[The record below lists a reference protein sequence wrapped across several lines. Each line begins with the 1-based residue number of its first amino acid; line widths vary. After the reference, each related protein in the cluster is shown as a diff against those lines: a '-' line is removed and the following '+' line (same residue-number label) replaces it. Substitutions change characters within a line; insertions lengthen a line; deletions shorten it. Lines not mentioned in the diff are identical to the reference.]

1 MSDTTPKDNVIFG
14 EDLTI
19 HLDGDGCWPDLL
31 EKPYHHGRIKSVAAL
46 PGGMQSG
53 RPSVTIR
60 AELDDGTIVL
70 LETSMALFNAA
81 TRAFVGRFGDLG

>member
-1 MSDTTPKDNVIFG
+1 MSDARPRDNVIFG

-31 EKPYHHGRIKSVAAL
+31 EHPYRVGRIKSVAAL
-46 PGGMQSG
+46 QGGMQSG
-53 RPSVTIR
+53 LPSVSIR
-60 AELDDGTIVL
+60 AELDDGTIVI
-70 LETSMALFNAA
+70 LETSMRLFYAA